1 MFTFEQ
7 TKSLMLRPELDHA
20 DVEAVWLDILLPK
33 SKPILVRACYRPPDQ
48 HNFYELL
55 EEICAK
61 SVDFVKSEVMI
72 IGDLNTDI
80 LKKDSSICK
89 ALRSFCNLFD
99 LHQLITQFTRVCA
112 DTQTIIVLILV
123 SDQSKI
129 WKSGV
134 IDYGLSDH
142 SMIFCTRKIKK
153 VQLNCHNTIKARSL
167 KNYSKDALFTLLRDT
182 DWSPVFNCAE
192 VDKAWV
198 YSKSL
203 FLVAVDTLAPVKN
216 FRIKVRTE
224 PWINADIFKAIKK
237 RNVLFN

>member
-7 TKSLMLRPELDHA
+7 TKSLLLRPELDHA

-112 DTQTIIVLILV
+112 DTQTIIDLILA

-129 WKSGV
+129 LISGV
-134 IDYGLSDH
+134 LTMASVI
-142 SMIFCTRKIKK
+142 MIFCTRKI
-153 VQLNCHNTIKARSL
+153 
-167 KNYSKDALFTLLRDT
+167 
-182 DWSPVFNCAE
+182 
-192 VDKAWV
+192 
-198 YSKSL
+198 
-203 FLVAVDTLAPVKN
+203 
-216 FRIKVRTE
+216 
-224 PWINADIFKAIKK
+224 
-237 RNVLFN
+237 